1 MEISAGPVSA
11 TPDVTPRHPE
21 PVEGSATIAPPATSV
36 HAELD
41 RDVEVLRAHAD
52 TWARLGIAGKIR
64 HLRAMRTHTI
74 EIAQRW
80 VDLGAKAKG
89 IAGTQLVGEEWLS
102 GPYPLLNAIDRL
114 TATLGGIARNGTPPI
129 PERAIRTRPD
139 GQVIVDVFPS
149 DNADRILLNG
159 LHAEIW
165 MEPEVTRATLR
176 DHTASFY
183 ARVNPDG
190 FVTLVLG
197 AGNIASIAPL
207 DVLTA
212 LYAHGSV
219 ALLKLNPVNAYLA
232 PIFEHVFA
240 SLVDEGFVRVTEG
253 GADVGAYLCAHP
265 GIDAIHLTGG
275 ERTHDAIVFGAGD
288 EGAARK
294 RAGQPVVTKPVTS
307 ELGNVTPVIVVP
319 GPWDEADLDFQA
331 AHVATQKLHNA
342 GANCIAAQVVVMP
355 ASWDLAPRFLAK
367 LREALGGAPPR
378 PSYYPGSR
386 ERVRAVETEHPDA
399 ESTGVPIDGIRRTFV
414 GALDAANANEP
425 LFQTE
430 AFGPV
435 LAQTSLPGVDA
446 AEFLRNAVAFANDKL
461 HGTLGAAILI
471 HPRTIRELGSAFED
485 AIAALRYG
493 SVTVNTWPGVGFSL
507 ATASWGA
514 FPGNTV
520 ADVGSGIGMVHNA
533 YLFDKPQ
540 KTVVRAPFAPFPRS
554 FLTGERTMLP
564 VPPWFVTHRRAAA
577 VGRKLF
583 GYTAKPGALR
593 MAATVMAAMR
603 A

>member
-1 MEISAGPVSA
+1 
-11 TPDVTPRHPE
+11 
-21 PVEGSATIAPPATSV
+21 
-36 HAELD
+36 
-41 RDVEVLRAHAD
+41 
-52 TWARLGIAGKIR
+52 
-64 HLRAMRTHTI
+64 
-74 EIAQRW
+74 
-80 VDLGAKAKG
+80 
-89 IAGTQLVGEEWLS
+89 
-102 GPYPLLNAIDRL
+102 
-114 TATLGGIARNGTPPI
+114 
-129 PERAIRTRPD
+129 
-139 GQVIVDVFPS
+139 
-149 DNADRILLNG
+149 
-159 LHAEIW
+159 

-176 DHTASFY
+176 EQTASFY
-183 ARVNPDG
+183 QRVEPEG
-190 FVTLVLG
+190 SVTLVLG

-232 PIFEHVFA
+232 PVFA
-240 SLVDEGFVRVTEG
+240 RVFSALIDEGFVRVAAG

-275 ERTHDAIVFGAGD
+275 ERTHDAIVFGSGD

-319 GPWDEADLDFQA
+319 GPWDEADLHFHA

-342 GANCIAAQVVVMP
+342 GANCIAAQVVVT
-355 ASWDLAPRFLAK
+355 AAEWELAPRFLAK
-367 LREALGGAPPR
+367 VRAALGEAPRR

-386 ERVRAVETEHPDA
+386 ERVRTVEHEHANA
-399 ESTGVPIDGIRRTFV
+399 ESLGVPVDGIHRTFV
-414 GALDAANANEP
+414 GGLDPANADEP
-425 LFQTE
+425 LFRSE

-435 LAQTSLPGVDA
+435 LAQTALPGAGA
-446 AEFLRNAVAFANDKL
+446 AEFLRNAVAFANDTL

-471 HPRTIRELGSAFED
+471 HPQTIRELGGAFDD
-485 AIAALRYG
+485 ALAALRYG
-493 SVTVNTWPGVGFSL
+493 CVTVNTWPGVGFSL

-520 ADVGSGIGMVHNA
+520 ADVGSGIGVVHNA

-554 FLTGERTMLP
+554 LTNGERTLLP

-583 GYTAKPGALR
+583 AYTAKPSLTR
-593 MAATVMAAMR
+593 MAATVVAAMR